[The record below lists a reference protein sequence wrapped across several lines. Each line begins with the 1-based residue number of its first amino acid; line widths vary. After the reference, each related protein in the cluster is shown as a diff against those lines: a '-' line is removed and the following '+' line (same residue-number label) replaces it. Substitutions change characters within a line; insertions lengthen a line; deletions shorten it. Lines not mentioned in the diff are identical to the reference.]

1 MKHWF
6 LLRRQPV
13 GEQDHLLDLLTEHQ
27 GVVRVRVSPPVLTP
41 DLLTEYRGD
50 WQSGRD
56 WPRLRGVES
65 VQRLGMRG
73 DALVCALYV
82 SELLLQ
88 LLPVSDEQP
97 QIYPL
102 YRQTLLA
109 LNEGGASDVWLRFFE
124 MQLLDHL
131 GYGLS
136 WSVTLSG
143 DPVVAQQHYVFE
155 PGQGLVLIE
164 NGGSQ
169 QGASKPGVSGADLLA
184 IAAGELNTPAALTVA
199 RQILRQAIHHLL
211 PRPLVSRELLIRG

>member
-13 GEQDHLLDLLTEHQ
+13 GEQDHLLDLLTESQ
-27 GVVRVRVSPPVLTP
+27 GLVRVRVSPPVLTP

-56 WPRLRGVES
+56 WPRLRGVEP
-65 VQRLGMRG
+65 VKRLGMRG

-97 QIYPL
+97 HIYPL
-102 YRQTLLA
+102 YRQTLSA
-109 LNEGGASDVWLRFFE
+109 LNEGEASDLWLRFFE
-124 MQLLDHL
+124 MQLLEQL
-131 GYGLS
+131 GYGFS
-136 WSVTLSG
+136 WSVTSSG
-143 DPVVAQQHYVFE
+143 DSVRAEQLYVFE
-155 PGQGLVLIE
+155 PGQGLALSE
-164 NGGSQ
+164 Q
-169 QGASKPGVSGADLLA
+169 GVSGADLLA
-184 IAAGELNTPAALTVA
+184 IAAGELNTPAALSAA